1 LRARA
6 GDKLQDGRRQFAAAM
21 AKPEDDDKARQNADF
36 TLSDLNGKRWCSTS
50 RCSIAFW
57 DRKGW

>member
-1 LRARA
+1 
-6 GDKLQDGRRQFAAAM
+6 M